1 MTSNTGAKSKMNKQT
16 QTSKYYVSSLLKY
29 IKTNSYSNEI
39 YYKAMSSKV
48 NAVIPLF
55 VIKFEWLSSDK
66 HPLFQLQMPEL
77 MNTGAWLDTNT
88 HCLYIFFHED
98 TVF

>member
-1 MTSNTGAKSKMNKQT
+1 MTSNKGAKSKMNKQT

-39 YYKAMSSKV
+39 YYKALSSKV
-48 NAVIPLF
+48 NAVIPIF
-55 VIKFEWLSSDK
+55 VIKFKRLSSSK

-77 MNTGAWLDTNT
+77 MNTGSWLDTNT
-88 HCLYIFFHED
+88 HCLYIYFHKD

>member
-1 MTSNTGAKSKMNKQT
+1 MTSNKGAKSKMNKQT

-39 YYKAMSSKV
+39 YYKALSSKV
-48 NAVIPLF
+48 DAVIPIF
-55 VIKFEWLSSDK
+55 VIKFK

-77 MNTGAWLDTNT
+77 MNTGSWLDTNT